1 VGGLSRVQGPVA
13 GEAHPAPG
21 DGRAS
26 VTIPAIAESLRF
38 AQGDATW
45 ERLRKKALTD
55 LYFFNAVVRGLGE
68 KIPMRDPT
76 HLAMCRFAER
86 RTGIPRIDSAPI
98 QKIEVPRDVGKT
110 SMITQGLTTQRLAAA
125 PNETR
130 LIFNEKLDTAAKFLS
145 AIKQEFERNTL
156 FRNLFPEIIPDDFNK
171 TTWSATEMI
180 IPRDTTTGVPSVMV
194 SGVGGAVTGLHPNHI
209 IVDDMISD
217 EAAQNAR
224 KSKGQ
229 LIKDTNYWINTLD
242 ALLDQN
248 TKPFPTIT
256 FIGTRWWYGDSYEY
270 VEQAFGYGE
279 EPEHYDW
286 FLPMPDGSKQ
296 VVRLTRVGD
305 LAIFRRSAIEKGASI
320 FPEKW
325 SLEQLAKKRLRDPVL
340 FAANYMNQ
348 PSDEVTATFKM
359 GWLRYFEWE
368 DGHRF
373 RFFAADGAKKTL
385 GIAETD
391 NILICDPGGFGD
403 GYGRDRARPGIVVT
417 GTKDNLQFL
426 LDCFCED
433 ETYLQAAHKVVAMAK
448 QYRVRKIAIERAGQ
462 QAAFIDKVKE
472 LLRAAGIT
480 CAVEEVKPGLK
491 DKDDRILELEG
502 YFQNGQVYVA
512 RGAKMGEFL
521 EQYQQF
527 PRGRKDLL
535 DALSYGPRLWKKPSL
550 HQSQQQRQD
559 MERAAYLARRGLTQ
573 GYAR

>member
-1 VGGLSRVQGPVA
+1 M
-13 GEAHPAPG
+13 
-21 DGRAS
+21 
-26 VTIPAIAESLRF
+26 TIPIQSMESLRF
-38 AQGDATW
+38 AQGDDTW
-45 ERLRKKALTD
+45 KRLRQKALTD
-55 LYFFNAVVRGLGE
+55 LYFFNAVVRGLAE

-86 RTGIPRIDSAPI
+86 RTGIPRIDTAPI

-110 SMITQGLTTQRLAAA
+110 SLITQGLTTQRLARS
-125 PNETR
+125 PNETT
-130 LIFNEKLDTAAKFLS
+130 LIFNEKLDTASKFIS
-145 AIKQEFERNTL
+145 AIKQEFERNAL
-156 FRNLFPEIIPDDFNK
+156 FRNLFPEVIPEDFNA

-180 IPRDTTTGVPSVMV
+180 IPRDTTTGVPSAMV

-279 EPEHYDW
+279 EPETFRW
-286 FLPMPDGSKQ
+286 FVPMPDGSKQ
-296 VVRLTRVGD
+296 TILLTRVGD
-305 LAIFRRSAIEKGASI
+305 LAIFRRAAIENGASI

-359 GWLRYFEWE
+359 GWLRYFDWE

-373 RFFAADGAKKTL
+373 RWIAPDGSKKTI

-403 GYGRDRARPGIVVT
+403 GYGRDRARPAIVVT
-417 GTKDNLQFL
+417 GTKDTQHFL
-426 LDCFCED
+426 LDVFSED
-433 ETYLQAAHKVVAMAK
+433 DTYEVCAQRLVEMAK
-448 QYRVRKIAIERAGQ
+448 QYRVRKVAIERAGQ
-462 QAAFIDKVKE
+462 QVAFIDRVRA
-472 LLRAAGIT
+472 LLKKAGLT
-480 CAVEEVKPGLK
+480 VAVEEVKPGMK

-502 YFQNGQVYVA
+502 YFQNGQIVVA
-512 RGAKMGEFL
+512 RGAKMAEFL

-527 PRGRKDLL
+527 PRGRKDVL

-550 HQSQQQRQD
+550 HQSQQQRQEQ
-559 MERAAYLARRGLTQ
+559 ERTAYLARRGLTT
-573 GYAR
+573 GYQR

>member
-1 VGGLSRVQGPVA
+1 MS
-13 GEAHPAPG
+13 
-21 DGRAS
+21 D
-26 VTIPAIAESLRF
+26 SLRF
-38 AQGDATW
+38 AQGDDTW
-45 ERLRKKALTD
+45 TKLRQKALTD
-55 LYFFNAVVRGLGE
+55 LYFFNAVVRGLAE
-68 KIPMRDPT
+68 KIPMRDST

-86 RTGIPRIDSAPI
+86 RTGIPGIDSAPV

-110 SMITQGLTTQRLAAA
+110 SMITQGRTLQRLCAD
-125 PNETR
+125 PNETT

-145 AIKQEFERNTL
+145 AIKQEFERNAL
-156 FRNLFPEIIPDDFNK
+156 FRNLFPEIIPEDLNK

-180 IPRDTTTGVPSVMV
+180 IPRTTTTGVPSAMV

-209 IVDDMISD
+209 IIDDMISD

-248 TKPFPTIT
+248 TKPFPTLT

-270 VEQAFGYGE
+270 VEAAFGYGE
-279 EPEHYDW
+279 EEKQFNW
-286 FLPMPDGSKQ
+286 FLPMPDGTKQ
-296 VVRLTRVGD
+296 VIRLSRVGD
-305 LAIFRRSAIEKGASI
+305 LAIFRRAAIEQGASI

-325 SLEQLAKKRLRDPVL
+325 TLEQLAKKRLRDPVL

-359 GWLRYFEWE
+359 GWLRYFEW
-368 DGHRF
+368 DDDHRF
-373 RFFAADGAKKTL
+373 RFFNAAGEKKTL
-385 GIAETD
+385 SMVETD

-403 GYGRDRARPGIVVT
+403 GYGRDRARPAVLVT
-417 GTKDNLQFL
+417 ATKDNLHFV
-426 LDCFCED
+426 LDTFCEED
-433 ETYLQAAHKVVAMAK
+433 TYQQCAVRLVEMAK
-448 QYRVRKIAIERAGQ
+448 KYRVRKIAIERVGQ
-462 QAAFIDKVKE
+462 QVAFIDLAKR
-472 LLRAAGIT
+472 L
-480 CAVEEVKPGLK
+480 CAQAKLTVAFEDVKPGMK

-502 YFQNGQVYVA
+502 YFQNGQIYLA
-512 RGAKMGEFL
+512 RGAKTAEFI

-535 DALSYGPRLWKKPSL
+535 DALSYGPRIWKKPSV
-550 HQSQQQRQD
+550 HQSHQLRQD
-559 MERAAYLARRGLTQ
+559 TERQAYLARRGLST